1 MRPSRASPDPLP
13 AVTSVVLLVEAM
25 VVPLVVVVVVV
36 MEQAAAPQGV
46 VAVRSTS
53 PTFVSFHTVPTSAV
67 LCVDVWS
74 SSFPTTLAGRT

>member
-1 MRPSRASPDPLP
+1 
-13 AVTSVVLLVEAM
+13 VVLLVEAM
-25 VVPLVVVVVVV
+25 VVVQVLVVVVVV
-36 MEQAAAPQGV
+36 MEQAAAPQVV

-53 PTFVSFHTVPTSAV
+53 PTFVSFHTLPTSAL